1 MPRSF
6 DVVLWGATGFT
17 GALVAEYLARH
28 YGVGRELRWAL
39 GGRSKA
45 KLEKVRAGLEAVDPH
60 ARELALL
67 VGDGTDRASLD
78 RLAVDA
84 SVVCST
90 VGPYALHGK
99 ELVAACVEAGTDYC
113 DLTGEPQF
121 VRAMIDAHHERA
133 GATGARIV
141 CCCGYDSIP
150 SDLGTLMLQ
159 ERAQAKHGARCVE
172 VKHFAGEAKGG
183 MSGGTA
189 ASMVALMDEAT
200 RDPSVRRLLN
210 DPYALDPDRGEHG
223 PDGHDQRGVRWD
235 ADLAQW
241 TGPFL
246 MAAINTRVVRRTNA
260 LLGYAW
266 GRDFRYREAMSF
278 GKGAKGWVRAAG
290 VSAGTTLGTAVVAVG
305 PVRRLL
311 AARVLPAP
319 GEGPSK
325 AVRDS
330 GFFVSRLVGTL
341 PGEKGKLRGTVRGTS
356 DPGYGETAKMLSESA
371 VCLAKDGDAI
381 PKRGGVLTPGSCMGM
396 RLVERLRD
404 AGMTFDVADGSE

>member
-6 DVVLWGATGFT
+6 DVLLWGATGFT
-17 GALVAEYLARH
+17 GQLVAEYLARH
-28 YGVGRELRWAL
+28 HGVGRELRWAL
-39 GGRSKA
+39 GGRSRE
-45 KLEKVRAGLEAVDPH
+45 KLEKVRTALEAVDPR
-60 ARELALL
+60 ARELPL
-67 VGDGTDRASLD
+67 VLGDGADRASLD

-90 VGPYALHGK
+90 VGPYALYGR

-113 DLTGEPQF
+113 DLTGEAQF

-133 GATGARIV
+133 AATGARIV
-141 CCCGYDSIP
+141 HCCGYDSIP

-159 ERAQAKHGARCVE
+159 DRARTKHGAPCTE

-189 ASMVALMDEAT
+189 ASMVAMVDEAS
-200 RDPSVRRLLN
+200 RDPRVRRLLN
-210 DPYALDPDRGEHG
+210 DPYSLDPDRGERG

-235 ADLAQW
+235 ADLGMW

-260 LLGYAW
+260 LLDYAW

-278 GKGAKGWVRAAG
+278 GRGAKGWLLAAG
-290 VSAGTTLGTAVVAVG
+290 VSAGTALGLAAVAVP
-305 PVRRLL
+305 PVRRI
-311 AARVLPAP
+311 AAKRVLPAV

-325 AVRDS
+325 AVRDA
-330 GFFVSRLVGTL
+330 GFFVSRFVGTL
-341 PGEKGKLRGTVRGTS
+341 PDGGGKLRGTVRGTS
-356 DPGYGETAKMLSESA
+356 DPGYGETAKMLGESA
-371 VCLAKDGDAI
+371 VCLARDGDAI

-396 RLVERLRD
+396 RLVERLRA
-404 AGMTFDVADGSE
+404 AGMTFDVE